1 MEHEHGECNFCGE
14 LGLIQRTYYY
24 YDVDCE
30 CCSGDKHFEIVW
42 NCYQCIPH
50 DLGIQTIQLSNKA
63 KHKI

>member
-14 LGLIQRTYYY
+14 LGLLQRTYYY

>member
-42 NCYQCIPH
+42 NCHQCIPY
-50 DLGIQTIQLSNKA
+50 DMGIQNIQLSNKT